1 PRWRSPTGCWCSAG
15 AASPRTA
22 RPPGCWPAAARTR
35 RCTPTGGTAWPD
47 GAGRLVIVAHAG
59 TVPAWSW
66 EIYPDMTTGEAP
78 DRWPRSSG
86 RPARDTLIV
95 LALAGYAWVASAAA
109 PFSGRALVSV
119 LVPGAA
125 LGVIACGW
133 PPERIPAPG
142 RLDVTGFSYWAICIA
157 ATLEWEASAFR
168 SGSHPWH

>member
-1 PRWRSPTGCWCSAG
+1 
-15 AASPRTA
+15 
-22 RPPGCWPAAARTR
+22 
-35 RCTPTGGTAWPD
+35 
-47 GAGRLVIVAHAG
+47 
-59 TVPAWSW
+59 
-66 EIYPDMTTGEAP
+66 MTTGEAP

-125 LGVIACGW
+125 LGVIACGR
-133 PPERIPAPG
+133 PPERIPAPD

-168 SGSHPWH
+168 SGSHRWHPSLTQLIDPLIQPHPVRSGAFLVWLLAGWALVRR